1 MCYYGRVR
9 NCGNAV
15 FPPSSS
21 FRGPHRYHGGG
32 FVIPTPLHT
41 PAPTMTRPDRDGP
54 ARAQFEANKKII
66 LATQDLCGIC
76 GKPVDKTLP
85 ASHPLSASIDHI
97 IPIAKGG
104 HPSDLSNLQL
114 AHRACNREKGT
125 HIIPQKKRSE
135 QDLNQILP
143 LSRDWRTQ

>member
-1 MCYYGRVR
+1 
-9 NCGNAV
+9 
-15 FPPSSS
+15 
-21 FRGPHRYHGGG
+21 
-32 FVIPTPLHT
+32 
-41 PAPTMTRPDRDGP
+41 MTRPDKDGP

-85 ASHPLSASIDHI
+85 ATHPLSASIDHI

-143 LSRDWRTQ
+143 LSKDWRTQ